1 MFEVTAYGI
10 TVSLASSRI
19 TNHSSQSVL
28 GLALCWSGQSLLDGM
43 ASRYFNLLLDTIHFN
58 AVLPAGPS
66 ETNLFM
72 PPGLTSWQTEN
83 RDHHFEIDS
92 VLFTDFSVH
101 GPNRSQ
107 LDARVIG
114 AAKGEHATLTA
125 ILAAA
130 NSSHPLISWLNN
142 QIEHSRQIFQ
152 SRTEPS
158 SQIRFAAQ
166 QQFSTAHHMLG
177 ILRSDSEA
185 ALLSYVTSRL
195 DNTDFAPYLNH

>member
-1 MFEVTAYGI
+1 MFEVSAYGI

-28 GLALCWSGQSLLDGM
+28 GLALCWSGRSLLDGM
-43 ASRYFNLLLDTIHFN
+43 ESRYFNLLLDTINFN
-58 AVLPAGPS
+58 AVLSAGPS
-66 ETNLFM
+66 ETNLVM
-72 PPGLTSWQTEN
+72 PPGLTSWQTET
-83 RDHHFEIDS
+83 RDPHFEIDS
-92 VLFTDFSVH
+92 VLFTDFSLH

-125 ILAAA
+125 VLATAT
-130 NSSHPLISWLNN
+130 SCHPLVPWLNDWLERSK
-142 QIEHSRQIFQ
+142 QAFQ

-185 ALLSYVTSRL
+185 ALLSFATSRL
-195 DNTDFAPYLNH
+195 ANANWSPFLNQ